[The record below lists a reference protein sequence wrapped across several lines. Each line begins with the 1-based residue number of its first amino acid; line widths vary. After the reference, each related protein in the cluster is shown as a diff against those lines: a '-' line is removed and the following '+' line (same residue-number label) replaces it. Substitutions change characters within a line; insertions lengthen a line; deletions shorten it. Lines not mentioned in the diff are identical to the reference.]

1 MPGKESF
8 IEKRLKSLD
17 EIDSS
22 VVELLDNMSKVFDK
36 YANANSNYDDAKKQI
51 TDQTKMIY
59 QNISDIAINLRKEV
73 KIMDE
78 NIGRYDQNEDSVMI
92 LPIAVDQKNTKLGKR
107 RLQEELEQLKT
118 LLPEEPTEEQK
129 MLHLIN
135 AKDKKVEETK
145 RPIKEES
152 SVKVEIKD
160 DKFQDNKK
168 DDTKGDM
175 KNDVKDEPVQIDE
188 TFEDDDFVV
197 LN

>member
-1 MPGKESF
+1 MSNEKQLF

-17 EIDSS
+17 GIDSA
-22 VVELLDNMSKVFDK
+22 VVELLDNMSNVFDK
-36 YANANSNYDDAKKQI
+36 YANANSNYDEAKKEI
-51 TDQTKMIY
+51 TDQTKRIY

-107 RLQEELEQLKT
+107 RLQEELEQLKA

-129 MLHLIN
+129 MSHIIN
-135 AKDKKVEETK
+135 LQKEKSKEIKVNL
-145 RPIKEES
+145 PVKEE
-152 SVKVEIKD
+152 KTIEPVE
-160 DKFQDNKK
+160 
-168 DDTKGDM
+168 
-175 KNDVKDEPVQIDE
+175 VKDENPKKEE
-188 TFEDDDFVV
+188 TPKNDGDLVDDDFMV